1 MLILR
6 LEVADPPGPR
16 VIVLGLRDVRGPLGD
31 EEALRLMVPEK
42 PPRLFKV
49 RVVVAESP

>member
-1 MLILR
+1 MLIFR

-31 EEALRLMVPEK
+31 EDVLRSTVPEK

-49 RVVVAESP
+49 RVAVAESP